1 MSVYE
6 KLMKVQSELK
16 APKNQYNSF
25 GKYHYRSC
33 EDILEGAKPVLAKYG
48 AAITI
53 RDSIE
58 IHGDRTYIKA
68 TATFYDV
75 ETGEAIE
82 NTSLAREELEKK
94 GMDASQIT
102 GAASSYAR
110 KYCLNGLLLID
121 DTRDADADESKNE
134 ADARAKRQTKNTNA
148 KNLDAFPE
156 IPATI
161 GDNEKTVLKEMC
173 EKAGKDINVVFPKG
187 LDLTSKQYTQA
198 VQTLTGW
205 IQAKEGKK

>member
-25 GKYHYRSC
+25 GKYKYRSC

-53 RDSIE
+53 RDDIE

-68 TATFYDV
+68 TATFYDIDNG
-75 ETGEAIE
+75 TCIE
-82 NTSLAREELEKK
+82 NTAFAREEAEKK

-102 GAASSYAR
+102 GTASSYAR

-121 DTRDADADESKNE
+121 DTRDADTDEAKNE
-134 ADARAKRQTKNTNA
+134 QDARAKKQQRKNP
-148 KNLDAFPE
+148 DAAEPR
-156 IPATI
+156 
-161 GDNEKTVLKEMC
+161 NEKISDKEVQLLINLC
-173 EKAGKDINVVFPKG
+173 ARAGKDVAVVFPKG
-187 LDLTSKQYTQA
+187 VENLTASQYAQA
-198 VQTLTGW
+198 CQTLQGL
-205 IQAKEGKK
+205 IQAKEGK

>member
-75 ETGEAIE
+75 ETGETIE
-82 NTSLAREELEKK
+82 NTALAREELEKK

-134 ADARAKRQTKNTNA
+134 ADARAKRQQARKNP
-148 KNLDAFPE
+148 DAVEPK
-156 IPATI
+156 
-161 GDNEKTVLKEMC
+161 NEKITEKEVQVLVSMC
-173 EKAGKDINVVFPKG
+173 ARAGKDVATIFPKG
-187 LDLTSKQYTQA
+187 VENLTASQYVQA
-198 VQTLTGW
+198 TQTLQGW
-205 IQAKEGKK
+205 ISKKEGTN

>member
-53 RDSIE
+53 RDGIE

-75 ETGEAIE
+75 ETGETIE
-82 NTSLAREELEKK
+82 NTAYAREEAEKK

-121 DTRDADADESKNE
+121 DTRDADTDESKNE
-134 ADARAKRQTKNTNA
+134 ADARAKRQPRRN
-148 KNLDAFPE
+148 PE
-156 IPATI
+156 APTDIPATI
-161 GDNEKTVLKEMC
+161 TEKEQNILREMC
-173 EKAGKDINVVFPKG
+173 ARAGKDVDKIFPNG
-187 LDLTSKQYTQA
+187 LNLNSKQYAQA
-198 VQTLTGW
+198 VQTLQGW
-205 IQAKEGKK
+205 IQKAEDKKDNS